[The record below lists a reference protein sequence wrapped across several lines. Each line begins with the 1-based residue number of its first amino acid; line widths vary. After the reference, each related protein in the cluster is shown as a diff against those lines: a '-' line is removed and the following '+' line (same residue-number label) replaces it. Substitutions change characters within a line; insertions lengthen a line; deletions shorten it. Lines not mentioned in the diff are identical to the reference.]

1 MERIVGIAASEGYAI
16 GRMYIHLEAAED
28 WSHQTALDPDQEV
41 SRFQQAKED
50 ACIELGTVY
59 HRAVARVGEH
69 HSGIFKIHLALLQ
82 DDDFCK
88 EVSEYIQQNHCT
100 AEKGVQEVG
109 QKFFRIFEEMDDDYL
124 RARGADVKDIVS
136 RLLFFLG
143 ENRKEEMG
151 DWLPKGAQGILAAE
165 EIMPSQTIRMDVD
178 QVTGLITRT
187 GSRTSHSAILARS
200 LQIPAVTGLGKQ
212 FDLLRDGSCV
222 ILDGFKG
229 LVIQDPDEETL
240 SAYQRLAQ
248 EYEDQQKALESYKGM
263 KAVTQDGT
271 VVELCA
277 NIGHPNDLDEVLDNG
292 ADGVGLFRTEFLFMY
307 WGRQPTE
314 EEQFGAYR
322 TVLEQMQGKRVVIR
336 TLDIG
341 ADKQVPYLRME
352 REENPAMGRRSLR
365 YCLENPKVFLT
376 QLRALL
382 RAARYGK
389 LAILIP
395 MVVSVEE
402 VLTVRKLLQQAAAEL
417 EQEGVPFS
425 RDYEFGVMI
434 ETPSAAM
441 ISDLLAPHVDFF
453 SIGTNDLVQFT
464 VAADRENP
472 HVAALCDPQHPAV
485 RRLIEIAVKNGVRS
499 GIRVAVCGE
508 AAADPA
514 MTRFLL
520 SIGVRELS
528 VAPASLL
535 EIRHTIQSLRLT

>member
-16 GRMYIHLEAAED
+16 GRLYIHLEAAED

-69 HSGIFKIHLALLQ
+69 HSGIFKIHLALLR

-248 EYEDQQKALESYKGM
+248 EYENQQKALESYKGM

-307 WGRQPTE
+307 WGP
-314 EEQFGAYR
+314 
-322 TVLEQMQGKRVVIR
+322 
-336 TLDIG
+336 
-341 ADKQVPYLRME
+341 
-352 REENPAMGRRSLR
+352 PAHGRR
-365 YCLENPKVFLT
+365 
-376 QLRALL
+376 
-382 RAARYGK
+382 
-389 LAILIP
+389 
-395 MVVSVEE
+395 
-402 VLTVRKLLQQAAAEL
+402 
-417 EQEGVPFS
+417 
-425 RDYEFGVMI
+425 
-434 ETPSAAM
+434 
-441 ISDLLAPHVDFF
+441 
-453 SIGTNDLVQFT
+453 
-464 VAADRENP
+464 
-472 HVAALCDPQHPAV
+472 AV
-485 RRLIEIAVKNGVRS
+485 RRVPHSVGADAGQAGGHPDPGHRRGQAGALPENGAGGKSGYGPPVPAVLPGKSQGVPHPAPGPSPGGPLWEAGYFDSHGGFR
-499 GIRVAVCGE
+499 GGGAHRAQAPPAGGCG
-508 AAADPA
+508 AGTGGGA
-514 MTRFLL
+514 L
-520 SIGVRELS
+520 
-528 VAPASLL
+528 
-535 EIRHTIQSLRLT
+535 